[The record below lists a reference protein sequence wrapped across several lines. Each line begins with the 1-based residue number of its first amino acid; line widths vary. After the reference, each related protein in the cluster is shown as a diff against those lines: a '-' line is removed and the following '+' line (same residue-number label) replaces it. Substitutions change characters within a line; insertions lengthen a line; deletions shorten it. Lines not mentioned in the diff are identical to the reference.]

1 MSKHL
6 DKKEGD
12 NLLNLSLMNSLN
24 QLRNLIQER
33 QRTIALFQNDVKLN
47 ELFKTGK
54 KHIILTKP
62 TSKLILRNK
71 TFVGYLNIGTNN
83 NLIESSNT
91 LMNFIVTINS
101 NIGNLIKKWNEKR
114 KQQYV
119 HQSNDNL
126 LKRSVRSVADSSIE
140 YSTVSSKI
148 VRVKHIQI
156 RNGHIFKGMCF
167 I

>member
-1 MSKHL
+1 MSKNL

-12 NLLNLSLMNSLN
+12 KLLNLSLMNSLN

-33 QRTIALFQNDVKLN
+33 QRSIALFQNGVKLN

-62 TSKLILRNK
+62 ASKLILRNK
-71 TFVGYLNIGTNN
+71 TFVGYLNISTNN

-101 NIGNLIKKWNEKR
+101 NIGNLINKWNR
-114 KQQYV
+114 KSKQRYV
-119 HQSNDNL
+119 YQSNDYL
-126 LKRSVRSVADSSIE
+126 LKRSVRSVQDPSIK
-140 YSTVSSKI
+140 YSTVSAKI
-148 VRVKHIQI
+148 VRVKNIQI
-156 RNGHIFKGMCF
+156 RNGNIFRGMCF